1 MSKKKHVKKSAP
13 SAKEA
18 PKGKS
23 GIWPFIKDMLIIIVC
38 AFILSLLIKSLI
50 IDSREIPS
58 TSMVPTIQ
66 VGDRIVLWRLA
77 YIFSNE
83 PERGDIIVLEP
94 PAELNETQDLVKRV
108 IGLPGEEVEITDGY
122 VYINGEAL
130 EEDYLEVH
138 PNYTFGPVTV
148 PDASYLVLGD
158 NRDISVDS
166 HMWLNPFLP
175 EENVKGKAIYRYWPL
190 SRIGGLY

>member
-1 MSKKKHVKKSAP
+1 MSKKKQVKKSAP
-13 SAKEA
+13 PVKKT
-18 PKGKS
+18 PKTKS
-23 GIWPFIKDMLIIIVC
+23 GFWPFMKDMLLIIVC
-38 AFILSLLIKSLI
+38 AFILSLLIKTFI
-50 IDSREIPS
+50 IDSRQVPS
-58 TSMVPTIQ
+58 TSMVPSIQ

-94 PAELNETQDLVKRV
+94 PAELHEKQDLVKRI
-108 IGLPGEEVEITDGY
+108 IGLPGEEVAIKDGS

-130 EEDYLEVH
+130 EEEYLAAR

-148 PDASYLVLGD
+148 PEKSYFVLGD

-175 EENVKGKAIYRYWPL
+175 ESSIKGKAIFRYWPL
-190 SRIGGLY
+190 SRLGGLN